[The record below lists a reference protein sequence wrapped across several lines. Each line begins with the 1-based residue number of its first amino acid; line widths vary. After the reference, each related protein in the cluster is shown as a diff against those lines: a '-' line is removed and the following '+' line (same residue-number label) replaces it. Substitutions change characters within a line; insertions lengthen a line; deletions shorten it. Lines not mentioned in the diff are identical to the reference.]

1 MTARS
6 LPPVLAFTLLAAAA
20 PLAARI
26 DYDRPGKLYFQ
37 DFNHPALAATGSFPW
52 EDDKT
57 FPGWFA
63 AHYQG
68 ARDVHITPRVLLV
81 TEGKGQT
88 HIGFYLYRG
97 TLAPHDAALGGQ
109 PTDEMHPGVGVGGLC
124 YAAAL
129 VNRTGTPLSRL
140 SLSYRVE
147 LWRVVSSASLQT
159 TLVAAYRVGGS
170 TIADGPWT
178 DIPGS
183 AYTPPDSLAL
193 AQSANLD
200 GNAPAHVTSFD
211 LSVSDLGLKPGETLW
226 VRWFDVNNRQADLGL
241 GIDDVA
247 LALEP

>member
-6 LPPVLAFTLLAAAA
+6 LPIILALPFITASSLAAQ
-20 PLAARI
+20 I
-26 DYDRPGKLYFQ
+26 VYDKPGKLYLQ
-37 DFNHPALAATGSFPW
+37 NFNHSALAAAGSFPW
-52 EDDKT
+52 EDNKT

-63 AHYQG
+63 SHYQG
-68 ARDVHITPRVLLV
+68 TRDAHVVPRVLLV

-97 TLAPHDAALGGQ
+97 ALAPHDAALGGQ
-109 PTDEMHPGVGVGGLC
+109 PTDEMNPGVGSGGLC
-124 YAAAL
+124 YAAAF
-129 VNRTGTPLSRL
+129 VNRTGVPLSL
-140 SLSYRVE
+140 LTLSYRVE
-147 LWRVVSSASLQT
+147 LWRISSNASLQT
-159 TLVAAYRVGGS
+159 TLVAAYRVGGAS
-170 TIADGPWT
+170 IADGPWT

-200 GNAPAHVTSFD
+200 GNAPGHVASFD
-211 LSVSDLGLKPGETLW
+211 LSVSDLGLKSGETLW

-247 LALEP
+247 VILDR